1 MEVEEEPL
9 HHNLLLLVHNME
21 ADLLLFVH
29 KMEMEAEAVII
40 HKMRRMN
47 SPPPMP
53 PSEEER
59 GEKEVALPERR
70 SGKAPMNEPL
80 DEISTRTLQSRDKN
94 HGFSIEK
101 PVSRLPTTCGANF
114 GRELSH
120 YTTPDSTKRRRVP
133 DLTKPDVE
141 VISSHLLRHQR
152 GTTESLTVL
161 KPSAFRAWVPTG
173 GLGTFGVSSSDQE
186 MMEHANM
193 PGCDMNPPCRRVV
206 VDIHPGVDL
215 LNDFSMATKL
225 FEAFLGPE
233 EKARLEEQDLKSLF
247 TQLITS
253 IQQTHQFTI
262 ATREKARDHTH
273 KLMAHS
279 GDVENLKSTVGVLQS
294 EVSEL
299 RSKNAGLQ
307 AENEKLQA
315 WQMELHG
322 KLSSSEKVRAYLY
335 SRNHALQE
343 RVANLEAD
351 LAELRTK
358 NEMDRAQLQARLN
371 ALQVRRRNDRNVAEL
386 DSCWVSL
393 QTRVDTLLE
402 IQDGDL
408 DLPMAITEA
417 EAAANAAREAL
428 EQALSE
434 NDSESDDPLG
444 LSDDESEDA
453 SDAPP
458 LS

>member
-1 MEVEEEPL
+1 
-9 HHNLLLLVHNME
+9 
-21 ADLLLFVH
+21 
-29 KMEMEAEAVII
+29 
-40 HKMRRMN
+40 
-47 SPPPMP
+47 MP
-53 PSEEER
+53 PSAEER
-59 GEKEVALPERR
+59 GEKEIALPGRR

-80 DEISTRTLQSRDKN
+80 EGMSTRTLQLRDKN
-94 HGFSIEK
+94 HGFFIEK
-101 PVSRLPTTCGANF
+101 PVARLPTTCGANF
-114 GRELSH
+114 ERELSH
-120 YTTPDSTKRRRVP
+120 YATPDSTKRRRVP

-152 GTTESLTVL
+152 GTIESLTVL

-173 GLGTFGVSSSDQE
+173 GLETFGVSSSDQE
-186 MMEHANM
+186 IMEPANI

-233 EKARLEEQDLKSLF
+233 EKARLGEQDLKSLF

-253 IQQTHQFTI
+253 IQQTHQFAI
-262 ATREKARDHTH
+262 ATREKASNQTQ
-273 KLMAHS
+273 KLLSHS
-279 GDVENLKSTVGVLQS
+279 GNVEHLKSTVGVLQA
-294 EVSEL
+294 EASEL

-307 AENEKLQA
+307 AENEKLQV

-322 KLSSSEKVRAYLY
+322 KLSSMENVRAYFY

-351 LAELRTK
+351 LAELRAK
-358 NEMDRAQLQARLN
+358 NEMDRAQLQTKLN
-371 ALQVRRRNDRNVAEL
+371 ALRVRCSNDRNVAEL

-393 QTRVDTLLE
+393 QTRLDTLLE

-408 DLPMAITEA
+408 DLPMAVAEA

-434 NDSESDDPLG
+434 NVSDSDDPIG
-444 LSDDESEDA
+444 LSDDESEDT